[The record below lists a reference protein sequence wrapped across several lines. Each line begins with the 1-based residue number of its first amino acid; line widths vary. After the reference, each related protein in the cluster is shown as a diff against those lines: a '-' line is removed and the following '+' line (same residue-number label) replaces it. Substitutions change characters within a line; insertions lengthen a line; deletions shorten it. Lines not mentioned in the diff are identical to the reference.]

1 MPQIETVPPRETIS
15 PSEKTGVA
23 IPQPLTLIPA
33 SAEFEGIPVRIVT
46 VNGTQMMPVVDIARA
61 LKINRGSLTR
71 SLRDKLFEGKTMVC
85 KVATPKG
92 AQGMVCI
99 TSLGAVGLLYKIDA
113 KDSEN
118 NEIKKRV
125 SSFQEWATKM
135 VQKEMQ
141 IQSKPP
147 VQETVRPAS
156 GTVSEV
162 IGKYMEGARAA
173 SREMGVPLDLAMAK
187 ALVLAGRDLHMDLTG
202 FARLLP
208 ASPTGND
215 RLAIAPAVN
224 AFAHEGY
231 LSAEEIAMRLGGGLR
246 GKNVNK
252 YLKNHG
258 FIYKNEEKRWCMTD
272 LGAHYGKVFPYAA
285 GSGHVGYYI
294 CWMPEVMRASGMAR

>member
-1 MPQIETVPPRETIS
+1 MTQAQNQLGVAASAS
-15 PSEKTGVA
+15 PSPVKMEDFHGLA
-23 IPQPLTLIPA
+23 
-33 SAEFEGIPVRIVT
+33 VRIVNPNT
-46 VNGTQMMPVVDIARA
+46 FPTIPLNDVAEGIGADRSGFRKLANRNHELIKDDISKVIISSSQGPMETICVSRDGIIVLLSKVDY
-61 LKINRGSLTR
+61 
-71 SLRDKLFEGKTMVC
+71 LRIKDKDRREKVIEFQKWVKKTLV
-85 KVATPKG
+85 
-92 AQGMVCI
+92 
-99 TSLGAVGLLYKIDA
+99 
-113 KDSEN
+113 
-118 NEIKKRV
+118 
-125 SSFQEWATKM
+125 
-135 VQKEMQ
+135 KEMQ

-147 VQETVRPAS
+147 VQETVRPVS
-156 GTVSEV
+156 GAVSEV

-272 LGAHYGKVFPYAA
+272 LGAQYGKVFPYAA

-294 CWMPEVMRASGMAR
+294 CWRPEVMRASGMLR